1 MIIVLLIIIDQL
13 SKWFA
18 NMYKP
23 SFDVIGDFLQIQYT
37 ENTGTIFGLMQNTN
51 AIFIVLGIVLCV
63 FIGIYM
69 KYKVPRESTIEKCFI
84 LILAGG
90 VGNIIDRI
98 FRGFVV
104 DFISLK
110 WVGIFNF
117 ADSYIVLGVLFII
130 FMEIREIFKDGEA
143 DKKSDFT
150 SWWI

>member
-1 MIIVLLIIIDQL
+1 MKEFDTICGISTPIGEGGISIIRI
-13 SKWFA
+13 S
-18 NMYKP
+18 
-23 SFDVIGDFLQIQYT
+23 GD
-37 ENTGTIFGLMQNTN
+37 
-51 AIFIVLGIVLCV
+51 
-63 FIGIYM
+63 
-69 KYKVPRESTIEKCFI
+69 KC
-84 LILAGG
+84 LD
-90 VGNIIDRI
+90 IIDRI